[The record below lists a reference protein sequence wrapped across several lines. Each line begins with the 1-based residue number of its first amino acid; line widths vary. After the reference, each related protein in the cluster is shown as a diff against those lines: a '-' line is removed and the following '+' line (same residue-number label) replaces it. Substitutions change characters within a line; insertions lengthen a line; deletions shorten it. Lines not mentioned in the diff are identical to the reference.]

1 VRCGAAWAAA
11 DLPPRGGAEIAPI
24 LVEADVLVVGGGA
37 GAARA
42 AVAAAQA
49 GARTIVA
56 LKKTLGRSGA
66 TNYPRKGAYGSAWQA
81 SDGCGGADDS
91 PEVHYQDIMR
101 AALGM
106 ADARMARTLAHESPE
121 RLLEIEAWGFR
132 LIGDPEGRK
141 RHYSGYSCFGTQPRA
156 HGMMADE
163 SGGHTGNMVAVL
175 AERFAAAGGVVHQ
188 NMTVVDLLLRNGVC
202 VGALAIDP
210 DGELVEY
217 RAGAVILATGGA
229 SQMFPLSTTPG
240 EITGDGYG
248 MAFRAGAELV
258 NLEFMQ
264 YMWRPVHGEPPDI
277 GGPWWS
283 LEPVVRAADGEEM
296 LGPTLPPGT
305 TAAEVFHDRTLHYPF
320 SSRDRSMWLDVAVQR
335 AIRAGRGTA
344 RGGVL
349 IDFSSVD
356 VATAALPRP
365 QHRPLAPT
373 MAIVDPVVEVTHA
386 AHAINGGIRVDEHGQ
401 SAVPG
406 LFAVG
411 ETIAGPH
418 GADRLGG
425 GMLAACNVFGARA
438 GRRAAEHAAAAG
450 RPAASS
456 EQVERVLARLASF
469 RGGSAVNWGEI
480 RRELKALTAG
490 ALLVVR
496 SGDGL
501 RGAIERMRQ
510 LRLDALPRA
519 VLGDATTRVHLI
531 ETENLLLAAELMA
544 RAALWREESRGSH
557 FREDFPRQ
565 DDARWLVN
573 VVWRSRDGEPAPTLS
588 HYRQD
593 PDAAA
598 QMTPA

>member
-1 VRCGAAWAAA
+1 VA
-11 DLPPRGGAEIAPI
+11 RGVTRTIA
-24 LVEADVLVVGGGA
+24 ADVLVVGGGA

-42 AVAAAQA
+42 AVASAQA
-49 GARTIVA
+49 GAGTVVA

-66 TNYPRKGAYGSAWQA
+66 TNYPRKGPYGSAWQA
-81 SDGCGGADDS
+81 SDGCGGPEDS
-91 PEVHYQDIMR
+91 PDVHYQDIMR

-121 RLLEIEAWGFR
+121 RLLEIEGWGFR
-132 LIGDPEGRK
+132 LIADPAGKK
-141 RHYSGYSCFGTQPRA
+141 RHYSGYSCFGSQPRA
-156 HGMMADE
+156 HGMHADE

-175 AERFAAAGGVVHQ
+175 AERFAAAGGAVHPET
-188 NMTVVDLLLRNGVC
+188 TVVDLLVRDGAC

-210 DGELVEY
+210 DGELVVY
-217 RAGAVILATGGA
+217 RTGAVLLATGGA

-264 YMWRPVHGEPPDI
+264 YMWRPVHGEPPNL

-283 LEPVVRAADGEEM
+283 LEPVVRAADGAEL

-305 TAAEVFHDRTLHYPF
+305 SASEVFHDRTLHYPF
-320 SSRDRSMWLDVAVQR
+320 SSRDSSMWLDVAVQR

-349 IDFSSVD
+349 VDFTGVD
-356 VATAALPRP
+356 LATAAAPRP
-365 QHRPLAPT
+365 QHSPLAPT
-373 MAIVDPVVEVTHA
+373 MKLGDPIIEVTHA
-386 AHAINGGIRVDEHGQ
+386 AHAINGGIRVDEHGA

-450 RPAASS
+450 RSDAAPAAI
-456 EQVERVLARLASF
+456 EGPLVRLASF
-469 RGGSAVNWGEI
+469 RGGSSVTWGEI
-480 RRELKALTAG
+480 RRELKALTAET
-490 ALLVVR
+490 LLVVR
-496 SGDGL
+496 SGAGL
-501 RGAIERMRQ
+501 RRAIGRAGE
-510 LRLDALPRA
+510 LRHEVLRRA
-519 VLGDATTRVHLI
+519 VLRDAQTLAYLL
-531 ETENLLLAAELMA
+531 ETENLLLTAEMMA
-544 RAALWREESRGSH
+544 RAALAREESRGSH

-573 VVWRSRDGEPAPTLS
+573 VLWRSRGGEPAATLAR
-588 HYRQD
+588 YRQD
-593 PDAAA
+593 PESPVQLTAAR
-598 QMTPA
+598 